1 MAVNKSLP
9 CQEYGIFQFRVF
21 MNEQGLQI
29 QCPVDKF
36 SLFGPA
42 AHGGDKGHQAESEEK
57 DSEGLT
63 LPK

>member
-1 MAVNKSLP
+1 
-9 CQEYGIFQFRVF
+9 

-57 DSEGLT
+57 DGSEGLT
-63 LPK
+63 LPSNYRFYSWRICLEETQ